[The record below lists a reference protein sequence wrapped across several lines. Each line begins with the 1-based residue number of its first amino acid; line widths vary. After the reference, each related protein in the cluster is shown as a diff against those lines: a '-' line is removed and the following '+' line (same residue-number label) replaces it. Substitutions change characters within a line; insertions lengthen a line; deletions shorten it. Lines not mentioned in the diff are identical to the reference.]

1 MDFTINEGRRN
12 LPVPL
17 LVEADLLNNEG
28 QLSTTG
34 SLSVRTGKFTGR
46 SPDDK
51 FIVRD
56 EITANTV
63 DWGKINHPISE
74 EHFNNILARMTLF
87 ISENKLGNTLYT
99 FDGYV
104 GADRTL
110 RLPIRVI
117 TDKAWHCLFAT
128 QIFIKA
134 TRNELFNFRPQFT
147 LLSLNDF
154 ASIPD
159 LEGTNS
165 DTFIII
171 NFKKNLILMGSTS
184 YAGEIKKIN
193 VFSHELF
200 IT

>member
-17 LVEADLLNNEG
+17 LVEAALLNNEG

-74 EHFNNILARMTLF
+74 EHFDKILARMNIF
-87 ISENKLGNTLYT
+87 ISENRLEETLYT

-104 GADRTL
+104 GADRSL

-128 QIFIKA
+128 QIFIRA
-134 TRNELFNFRPQFT
+134 TQNELFNFR
-147 LLSLNDF
+147 
-154 ASIPD
+154 
-159 LEGTNS
+159 
-165 DTFIII
+165 
-171 NFKKNLILMGSTS
+171 
-184 YAGEIKKIN
+184 
-193 VFSHELF
+193 
-200 IT
+200 

>member
-17 LVEADLLNNEG
+17 LVEAAVLNEEG
-28 QLSTTG
+28 KLSTTG

-74 EHFNNILARMTLF
+74 EHFEKIQNRMTQY
-87 ISENKLGNTLYT
+87 ISEQKLAERLYT

-104 GADRTL
+104 GADRSL

-128 QIFIKA
+128 QIFINA
-134 TRNELFNFRPQFT
+134 SRNELLDFRPEFT

-154 ASIPD
+154 AS
-159 LEGTNS
+159 
-165 DTFIII
+165 
-171 NFKKNLILMGSTS
+171 
-184 YAGEIKKIN
+184 
-193 VFSHELF
+193 
-200 IT
+200 

>member
-17 LVEADLLNNEG
+17 LVEAALLNNEG

-87 ISENKLGNTLYT
+87 ISENKLGNT
-99 FDGYV
+99 
-104 GADRTL
+104 GA
-110 RLPIRVI
+110 
-117 TDKAWHCLFAT
+117 
-128 QIFIKA
+128 
-134 TRNELFNFRPQFT
+134 RP
-147 LLSLNDF
+147 SM
-154 ASIPD
+154 
-159 LEGTNS
+159 
-165 DTFIII
+165 
-171 NFKKNLILMGSTS
+171 LIVS
-184 YAGEIKKIN
+184 Y
-193 VFSHELF
+193 
-200 IT
+200 